1 MDKLIQLSLMIHI
14 GGGTLA
20 LISAPFAIYLR
31 KQTPKHRIAGRI
43 YFYSMLV
50 VTATAFFI
58 AGYKG
63 NAFLFMVGVF
73 SFYSIWDARRALAQK
88 LLHKGQK
95 TKWYDW
101 AVIAITLL
109 FNIGLVYFGSK
120 MLLVGK
126 SFGFVALAFGGI
138 GIALVVRTIQRFIK
152 RPTDPK
158 DWLYRHV
165 TGMLAG
171 YIATVTAFLAVNL
184 TFLPSLVVWLAPTVL
199 GTALITWLMFRLK
212 SGKEGF

>member
-1 MDKLIQLSLMIHI
+1 METLIQLSLMLHI

-20 LISAPFAIYLR
+20 LLSAPFAIYLR

-63 NAFLFMVGVF
+63 NTFLFMVGVF

-88 LLHKGQK
+88 FLHQGQK
-95 TKWYDW
+95 PKWYDW
-101 AVIAITLL
+101 GVIVVTLL
-109 FNIGLVYFGSK
+109 FNIGLVYIGTK
-120 MLLVGK
+120 ALLAGK
-126 SFGFVALAFGGI
+126 GFGFVAFAFGGI
-138 GIALVVRTIQRFIK
+138 GISLVLRTIQRFTK

-158 DWLYRHV
+158 HWLYRHV
-165 TGMLAG
+165 TGMMAG
-171 YIATVTAFLAVNL
+171 YIATVTAFMAVNV
-184 TFLPSLVVWLAPTVL
+184 TFLPSLVVWLSPTVI
-199 GTALITWLMFRLK
+199 GTAIITWLMVRLK
-212 SGKEGF
+212 TGKEAF

>member
-1 MDKLIQLSLMIHI
+1 METLIQLSLMVHI

-20 LISAPFAIYLR
+20 LLSAPFAIYLR

-88 LLHKGQK
+88 MLHKGQK
-95 TKWYDW
+95 PKWYDW
-101 AVIAITLL
+101 VVIIITLL
-109 FNIGLVYFGSK
+109 FNISLVYFGTK
-120 MLLVGK
+120 ALLAENG
-126 SFGFVALAFGGI
+126 FGFVALAFGGI
-138 GIALVVRTIQRFIK
+138 GIALVLRTIQRFIK

-184 TFLPSLVVWLAPTVL
+184 TFLPSLVVWLAPTVI
-199 GTALITWLMFRLK
+199 GSAIITWLMVRLK
-212 SGKEGF
+212 TGKEGY